1 MCNATNLSHIIAI
14 HKNKV
19 IAKRIKM
26 RDKGRSKVVR
36 RVDVKE
42 KERNEEVE
50 DVEDRE
56 TPP

>member
-1 MCNATNLSHIIAI
+1 
-14 HKNKV
+14 
-19 IAKRIKM
+19 M

-42 KERNEEVE
+42 KERKEEVE